1 MEVIK
6 LNVIET
12 IESRRSIR
20 KFKPDP
26 IPSETLRKILEAGR
40 LSPSAGNRQPYK
52 IIVVTDEKIRAEMS
66 KGRYNKFIKDAPVV
80 VVGCDRVGDDWSRRW
95 SMVDTTIAL
104 EHIVLTA
111 WSLGVGS
118 CWIGD
123 FSKPTLRELLE
134 IPQDYEIIAQIALG
148 FPEEVPNEREK
159 KPFEELVCF
168 NKFC

>member
-1 MEVIK
+1 MNVVEAIK
-6 LNVIET
+6 
-12 IESRRSIR
+12 SRRSIR
-20 KFKPDP
+20 KFKPDS
-26 IPSETLRKILEAGR
+26 IPPEVLKKILEAGR

-52 IIVVTDEKIRAEMS
+52 IIAVTDEKLREEMS
-66 KGRYNKFIKDAPVV
+66 KGRSNKFIKDAPVV

-104 EHIVLTA
+104 EHIVLAA
-111 WSLGVGS
+111 WSMGVGS

-134 IPQDYEIIAQIALG
+134 IPQDYEIVAQIALG

-168 NKFC
+168 EKFC

>member
-1 MEVIK
+1 M
-6 LNVIET
+6 NVIEA

-52 IIVVTDEKIRAEMS
+52 IIAVTDETIREGMS
-66 KGRYNKFIKDAPVV
+66 KGRYNQFIKDAPVV
-80 VVGCDRVGDDWSRRW
+80 IVGCDRVGDDWSRRW

-104 EHIVLTA
+104 EHVVLAA

-123 FSKPTLRELLE
+123 FSKPNLRELLE
-134 IPQDYEIIAQIALG
+134 IPQDYEVIAQIALG
-148 FPEEVPNEREK
+148 FPDELPNERAK